1 MKNSYV
7 RARIDENIKN
17 DATIVLNQ
25 IGLTISDVVRIM
37 ITRIAEEK
45 RLPFELSVPN
55 QNTRA
60 AIVELESGLGNKC
73 DSIEALMTNLN
84 ADD

>member
-17 DATIVLNQ
+17 DASIVLNQ
-25 IGLTISDVVRIM
+25 IGLTISDVIRIM

-45 RLPFELSVPN
+45 RLPFELYVPN
-55 QNTRA
+55 QDTRT
-60 AIVELESGLGNKC
+60 AIIELESGHGNKC
-73 DSIEALMTNLN
+73 DSIEALMTSLN